1 MTTEEKIF
9 EAAFKV
15 FQNKGFMGARM
26 QEIADEAGIN
36 KAMLHYFFRSKEKL
50 FEAVFMN
57 AFGKLAPQINEIFNS
72 DDDLFEKIKKF
83 TASYITFVNE
93 YPFLPQF
100 IIQEMNNNPDFVE
113 KFLKEEQRPNPI
125 KLVKQ
130 IERAIELGEIMPL
143 SPKQLLLDIFSMTVF
158 PFAAQTLV
166 KGIIAISDDE
176 FIALMEARKVHI
188 STQII
193 NAIQKR

>member
-1 MTTEEKIF
+1 MK
-9 EAAFKV
+9 
-15 FQNKGFMGARM
+15 
-26 QEIADEAGIN
+26 
-36 KAMLHYFFRSKEKL
+36 
-50 FEAVFMN
+50 

-72 DDDLFEKIKKF
+72 DDDLFEKIRKF
-83 TASYITFVNE
+83 TASYITFVIE

-158 PFAAQTLV
+158 SICLL
-166 KGIIAISDDE
+166 K
-176 FIALMEARKVHI
+176 L
-188 STQII
+188 
-193 NAIQKR
+193 

>member
-1 MTTEEKIF
+1 MMSTEEKIF

-15 FQNKGFMGARM
+15 FQSKGFTGARM

-50 FEAVFMN
+50 FEAVFMK

-72 DDDLFEKIKKF
+72 DDDLFEKIRKF
-83 TASYITFVNE
+83 TASYITFVIE

-113 KFLKEEQRPNPI
+113 
-125 KLVKQ
+125 
-130 IERAIELGEIMPL
+130 
-143 SPKQLLLDIFSMTVF
+143 
-158 PFAAQTLV
+158 
-166 KGIIAISDDE
+166 
-176 FIALMEARKVHI
+176 
-188 STQII
+188 
-193 NAIQKR
+193 